1 MNKVSSVTITN
12 ASLQGEN
19 SEHFGLAAALC
30 HGIEPII
37 ARLRKDRK
45 FKTTSLSLDVQPLG
59 VQRKLV
65 EIKIVFE
72 FSELTSTEMYF
83 ANWSFIDKVKEKI
96 ISQMEY
102 FSYEIPSIEDILEER
117 VYDSIYFTIPIGDY

>member
-1 MNKVSSVTITN
+1 MNKVSSVTVTN

-19 SEHFGLAAALC
+19 SEHFGLASALC

-37 ARLRKDRK
+37 ARLRKERK
-45 FKTTSLSLDVQPLG
+45 FKGTSLSLDVQH
-59 VQRKLV
+59 KLV

-96 ISQMEY
+96 ISEMEY
-102 FSYEIPSIEDILEER
+102 FSYEIPQIEEIVEER
-117 VYDSIYFTIPIGDY
+117 IYDSIYFTIPIGDY